1 MLQAKTNGS
10 FRSQRAMA
18 SAKSEHSRPP
28 VSDVQVLLNTLLDY
42 EATAKNNGINFG
54 SGRFN
59 MLTASECEYLKAELV
74 ADYIRLSAGNAGRT
88 PGYYDVALA
97 SFCSKICDMQ
107 VPSNELMGTYLA
119 AINVAY
125 EQQPANKIPRFN
137 EAVRR
142 TMINVLQTCIGLMAG
157 KAKCSKEG
165 VVSASPHRTAA
176 LSA

>member
-10 FRSQRAMA
+10 LRSQRAMA

-59 MLTASECEYLKAELV
+59 MLTASECEYLRAELV
-74 ADYIRLSAGNAGRT
+74 ADYIRLSAGSTGSI
-88 PGYYDVALA
+88 PGYYDAALA

-107 VPSNELMGTYLA
+107 IPSNELMGTYLA
-119 AINVAY
+119 AVNVAF
-125 EQQPANKIPRFN
+125 ENQPANRIPRFS
-137 EAVRR
+137 EAIRR
-142 TMINVLQTCIGLMAG
+142 TMISVLKTCIELMACKG
-157 KAKCSKEG
+157 ECSNEG
-165 VVSASPHRTAA
+165 AISARPRRTAA
-176 LSA
+176 LSV